1 MSKNQSANDRDYQN
15 EIRELRTELKEIKD
29 IMTFFNKTFEDMKKE
44 FFTAQ
49 EERDAMKKE
58 NSELR
63 LKCDESDN
71 MIRELK
77 QRLVPCEQYSRRP
90 NIEIRGLVET
100 DGENVTDLV
109 MKISD
114 AVGEAV
120 RCDEIE
126 ACHRV
131 PTREAGKSTVVVQF
145 KSRQKRDALLEMAR
159 KKCVKNS
166 QVGI

>member
-1 MSKNQSANDRDYQN
+1 MSKNQSANDRDYRN

-29 IMTFFNKTFEDMKKE
+29 SMNFFNKTFEDMKKE
-44 FFTAQ
+44 FVTAQ

-58 NSELR
+58 NAELR
-63 LKCDESDN
+63 LKCDESEN
-71 MIRELK
+71 MIRELH
-77 QRLVPCEQYSRRP
+77 QRLVQCEQYSRRS

-120 RCDEIE
+120 
-126 ACHRV
+126 
-131 PTREAGKSTVVVQF
+131 
-145 KSRQKRDALLEMAR
+145 
-159 KKCVKNS
+159 
-166 QVGI
+166 